1 MFLFFQ
7 NEVKTKYILSLSTP
21 VEFLVLV
28 VLGAYI
34 FQRLLVSRCSLFFE
48 KILRST
54 ELQLI
59 FQTWVEIQIY
69 CIFLF
74 LFSFLNPQ

>member
-7 NEVKTKYILSLSTP
+7 NEVKTKYIHLKFKHPSGIFSAS
-21 VEFLVLV
+21 
-28 VLGAYI
+28 GACI

-59 FQTWVEIQIY
+59 FQTWVEIQIQGQPLG
-69 CIFLF
+69 IDRK
-74 LFSFLNPQ
+74 